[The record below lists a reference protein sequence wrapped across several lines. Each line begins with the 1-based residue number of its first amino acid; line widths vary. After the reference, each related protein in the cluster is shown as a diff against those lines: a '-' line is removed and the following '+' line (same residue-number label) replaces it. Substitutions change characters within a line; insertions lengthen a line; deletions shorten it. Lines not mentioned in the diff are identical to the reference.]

1 MSRTHIPMYLKKK
14 KIFGF
19 FGWVN
24 LLVIWAELGYDE
36 VLSVLK
42 SKLKYLGLSSFTTV
56 FLSCIAAKDSLYTMC
71 WRYWGFA
78 TNFLAF
84 FSLLTSRTSLCL
96 RTSSHVLPI
105 SVWIIFF
112 WVRQALLVC
121 VKSFYNLPKKELFIS
136 FANSSSNLLFAS
148 LLSLVLN
155 FM

>member
-1 MSRTHIPMYLKKK
+1 MMSLLMSRTHIPMYLKK
-14 KIFGF
+14 
-19 FGWVN
+19 
-24 LLVIWAELGYDE
+24 LLISNKCFLLKCNISFLGE
-36 VLSVLK
+36 LK

-56 FLSCIAAKDSLYTMC
+56 FLSCIAAKDSLYTTC

-112 WVRQALLVC
+112 GWDKLCLSVLKVFTTYRKRNYSLASQIPLQICCLLHFSV
-121 VKSFYNLPKKELFIS
+121 
-136 FANSSSNLLFAS
+136 
-148 LLSLVLN
+148 
-155 FM
+155 